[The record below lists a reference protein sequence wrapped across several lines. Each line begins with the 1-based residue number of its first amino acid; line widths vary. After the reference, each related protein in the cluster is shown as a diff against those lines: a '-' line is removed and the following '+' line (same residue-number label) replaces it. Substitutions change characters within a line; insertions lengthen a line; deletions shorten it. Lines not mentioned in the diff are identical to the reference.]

1 MKRISMLF
9 LIPILTVVCTVLM
22 IVKGTGILVLLLWL
36 LGALCV
42 SILHAF
48 AVGKYLRREKGG
60 KGTKRIVAASAV
72 ALMLAGTAFHAVAID
87 NDKTMSM
94 YLAIGLGQTV
104 LCYALIL
111 PHMLISAEKKTG
123 ALYKTV
129 LAAEG
134 IVTLAFNATLTYF
147 LAPMFSVDAIEF
159 VLLPTSALVLC
170 IFSCF
175 LGRSLSTR
183 YITAKLLL
191 WLAGILCS
199 EYVALWLLGVPHTP
213 PTQNTTTLTIWLI
226 VSAVV
231 FAFALLGALPHIGG
245 TTTQAYRKET

>member
-9 LIPILTVVCTVLM
+9 LIPLLTVVCTLLM
-22 IVKGTGILVLLLWL
+22 FVKDTGVLVLLLWL

-42 SILHAF
+42 PILHSL
-48 AVGKYLRREKGG
+48 AVGAYLGRGEGG
-60 KGTKRIVAASAV
+60 KGTQRIVAAGAV
-72 ALMLAGTAFHAVAID
+72 ALMLAGAAFHAIAVS
-87 NDKTMSM
+87 NEKTMPL
-94 YLAIGLGQTV
+94 YLALGLGWTA

-123 ALYKTV
+123 ALYKAV
-129 LAAEG
+129 LVVEG
-134 IVTLAFNATLTYF
+134 IALLAVNATLTYF
-147 LAPMFSVDAIEF
+147 LTPMFLIDAVEL
-159 VLLPTSALVLC
+159 VLLPASALVLC

-183 YITAKLLL
+183 YVAAKLLL

-213 PTQNTTTLTIWLI
+213 PTQNTVTMAIWLVI
-226 VSAVV
+226 SAVI
-231 FAFALLGALPHIGG
+231 FACGLLGALPRVSGMAAK
-245 TTTQAYRKET
+245 AYRKE